1 MLVKSSMES
10 EELAYDTA
18 NIVYKNVG
26 PTYNG
31 WWMKEGYGQGYS
43 WVMADHNDY
52 SVRLFFEFMDTGFCY
67 VKVHFTNG
75 AAYEDLIAYSW
86 NYAKESPEYPFE
98 GTQNRVRDFLDNFFE
113 AGGGM
118 DMLRD
123 KYENGH
129 NGYDVDSYIQ
139 SAKKPVKS
147 SLEDDVNDLKNKME
161 SMSGEDIVKGIKK
174 TIRRNQK
181 PMLGIKYNVLDQ
193 NGGVVGTPM
202 SYEDACDLADDI
214 DGEVVPVFSSRR
226 PIKSSTDWVNRV
238 PDGINLFLYSK
249 DNQAKDKRY
258 FPVGDDWGQT
268 DRLLYA
274 KMFTKDGMQKA
285 LAAIEPQLPEGMSIQ
300 VRDARG
306 KVYYTYPNNLT
317 SSRKPVKSSVEGLT
331 FDNKQNDGSNDFVQY
346 KVNNQNTLDK
356 IKEYLEYNEDELKLG
371 NVYVTL
377 MYGNNKLVAAQVVDT
392 ESSTW
397 DLSPEECI
405 EIFGSDIMTNVSDNV
420 GNHAADEFTDYDV
433 DPETVKSSFV
443 VGKTMN
449 DGSKLYYCEDN
460 CFYDEN
466 NYTRPSI
473 KIFDNEQEADKIAKR
488 SKSGFVSPLEK

>member
-1 MLVKSSMES
+1 MLIKSSMES

-43 WVMADHNDY
+43 WVMAEHNDY

-75 AAYEDLIAYSW
+75 AAYEDLVAYSW

-118 DMLRD
+118 DMLRE
-123 KYENGH
+123 KYEKGN
-129 NGYDVDSYIQ
+129 NMYDVDSYIQ

-147 SLEDDVNDLKNKME
+147 SLENDSSDLKNKME
-161 SMSGEDIVKGIKK
+161 SMPREDIVKGIKK

-214 DGEVVPVFSSRR
+214 DGEVVPLYSSRKA
-226 PIKSSTDWVNRV
+226 IQSSTDWINRV

-249 DNQAKDKRY
+249 DDQAKDKRY

-300 VRDARG
+300 VRDSKG

-317 SSRKPVKSSVEGLT
+317 SSRKAIKSSINNIEEHGVYHNDTWNLEVVKLVGNTALLRPVKDDSYFCVKNPKIDE
-331 FDNKQNDGSNDFVQY
+331 DGDLVWTSD
-346 KVNNQNTLDK
+346 TLP
-356 IKEYLEYNEDELKLG
+356 
-371 NVYVTL
+371 
-377 MYGNNKLVAAQVVDT
+377 M
-392 ESSTW
+392 
-397 DLSPEECI
+397 
-405 EIFGSDIMTNVSDNV
+405 
-420 GNHAADEFTDYDV
+420 TDYDTALKEFNYHK
-433 DPETVKSSFV
+433 DLNNASPTFNSRKAIKSSGFV
-443 VGKTMN
+443 QVFDDYDDYKTYIVGKTEN
-449 DGSKLYYCEDN
+449 GQKLYYCEDGQ
-460 CFYDEN
+460 YYAEED
-466 NYTRPSI
+466 YTRPSI
-473 KIFDNEQEADKIAKR
+473 KIFDNKQEADKIAKR
-488 SKSGFVSPLEK
+488 SKSGFISPLEK

>member
-43 WVMADHNDY
+43 WVMAEHNDY

-75 AAYEDLIAYSW
+75 ATYEDLIAYSW

-123 KYENGH
+123 KYEKGN
-129 NGYDVDSYIQ
+129 NMYDVDSYIQ

-147 SLEDDVNDLKNKME
+147 SLENDVSDLKNKME
-161 SMSGEDIVKGIKK
+161 SMSGEDISKGIKK
-174 TIRRNQK
+174 AIRRNQK

-193 NGGVVGTPM
+193 NGGVIGTPM

-214 DGEVVPVFSSRR
+214 DGEVVPVNSSRK
-226 PIKSSTDWVNRV
+226 PIKSSTDWINRV

-274 KMFTKDGMQKA
+274 KMFTKDGIQKA

-317 SSRKPVKSSVEGLT
+317 SSRKPIKSS
-331 FDNKQNDGSNDFVQY
+331 
-346 KVNNQNTLDK
+346 DK
-356 IKEYLEYNEDELKLG
+356 PWKGKKWDIYRPGIDEP
-371 NVYVTL
+371 YVTEDFDE
-377 MYGNNKLVAAQVVDT
+377 MMGFKQDGFKVKLHK
-392 ESSTW
+392 
-397 DLSPEECI
+397 EEPV
-405 EIFGSDIMTNVSDNV
+405 NQ
-420 GNHAADEFTDYDV
+420 
-433 DPETVKSSFV
+433 SFI

-466 NYTRPSI
+466 NYSRPSI
-473 KIFDNEQEADKIAKR
+473 KIFDSKQEADKIAKR